1 MEPAGLGNIGM
12 LTDYAQKSDQP
23 RPPSWKVRTHFLN
36 SLSVQQISGLDFS
49 KVLGPQCHGC
59 ILKT

>member
-12 LTDYAQKSDQP
+12 LTDYAQKSDRP
-23 RPPSWKVRTHFLN
+23 LPPSWKVRTHFLN
-36 SLSVQQISGLDFS
+36 SLSVQQIIGSDS
-49 KVLGPQCHGC
+49 TNVMGPQCHGC